1 MATCKQHAKKIYFEI
16 WKPNSGDYTKTRFR
30 AIYAGLQHRFKE
42 VNGVYDIVSNAFQ
55 PNVFIWKR
63 KILVNSNTRF
73 QYVKKT
79 KRNYIKV
86 MLLKAES
93 QSHYCI
99 AYFRSYVVSLL
110 TWRGNV
116 KWRKQVLLL
125 KKGKVVNI
133 LRKLRF
139 WTFSNCSSIK
149 MNK

>member
-1 MATCKQHAKKIYFEI
+1 MATCKQHTKKIYFEI
-16 WKPNSGDYTKTRFR
+16 WKPNGGDYTKTRFR

-42 VNGVYDIVSNAFQ
+42 VNGVYNIVSNTFQ
-55 PNVFIWKR
+55 PNVFIWKT

-86 MLLKAES
+86 MLLKTES
-93 QSHYCI
+93 QSHHCI

-110 TWRGNV
+110 TWWGNV

-125 KKGKVVNI
+125 KKGKIVNI